1 MVTRIKAD
9 GHEVGNHYVM
19 DASVLVHS
27 DAAFLDYLEKSD
39 KAIGIE
45 TRPKLFRPP
54 GGVAWPKELRVALTH
69 GHGSAYANDPT
80 HPPVCY
86 IRWGLKR
93 ISSLAP
99 SSSFTTAS
107 RTRGGVFRLCR
118 TSLLPGSRRVGAFV
132 SVGALMRGAVEQM
145 GTASTSDNL

>member
-69 GHGSAYANDPT
+69 GYTARR
-80 HPPVCY
+80 VCA
-86 IRWGLKR
+86 
-93 ISSLAP
+93 SSL
-99 SSSFTTAS
+99 
-107 RTRGGVFRLCR
+107 
-118 TSLLPGSRRVGAFV
+118 
-132 SVGALMRGAVEQM
+132 SVL
-145 GTASTSDNL
+145 

>member
-1 MVTRIKAD
+1 MATRIKAD

-69 GHGSAYANDPT
+69 GYTAPRMLTTLHT
-80 HPPVCY
+80 HPCVTLDA
-86 IRWGLKR
+86 GLKR

-99 SSSFTTAS
+99 S
-107 RTRGGVFRLCR
+107 
-118 TSLLPGSRRVGAFV
+118 
-132 SVGALMRGAVEQM
+132 
-145 GTASTSDNL
+145 